1 MKKIIC
7 LCLTLAMMTA
17 VFSGCQQTPEA
28 PIVVGKD
35 NSLMIETAK
44 ATPAPEA
51 ADMTLAERYGIPSE
65 LEFALTG
72 AEGKLNIT
80 VDAAIDAPENPFP
93 ILRVRAAEFEQE
105 TVSRF
110 WKVLVGDT
118 PMFELDSRQ
127 TKADIEE
134 SILYYKQVQA
144 GALDSVVE
152 PEEAQAYID
161 ELEEQYKT
169 APESVK
175 KIPADG
181 TLRQKS
187 KRVGDNPDAA
197 RYYGVSATN
206 ADDTD
211 FSMAFRVEN
220 NPDNGKPI
228 ISIHYDDEGNEIG
241 SSVLPVWR
249 AAQITWS
256 KDDAPGARC
265 GGAGELLS
273 WQTDSLP
280 REAEDILNMTPV
292 GAADRVE
299 VLLSDLGL
307 ADLFAVSGIYLI
319 DNSDASLGVDGGVIE
334 PTAYAYSVECSRV
347 VLGSLCAESRYSSGS
362 GGSSGDIY
370 SPAPY
375 WAYEHFEVELD
386 DSGIFSVNWG
396 SPLSIEEVV
405 AEETALLPFSEVE
418 DILNKMLLV
427 MYEPEA
433 KSEYLHGLDIH
444 IDRAAL
450 RLWRIAEQGTFDTG
464 LLVPVWN
471 FYGTYTEKGDGY
483 TNTQNRMLMTINAID
498 GSIIDPDLGY

>member
-1 MKKIIC
+1 MRKIIC
-7 LCLTLAMMTA
+7 LCLAAAVMLG
-17 VFSGCQQTPEA
+17 VFSGCQETPEE
-28 PIVVGKD
+28 PIVIGKD
-35 NSLMIETAK
+35 NSLMIEAAK
-44 ATPAPEA
+44 TTPAPEA
-51 ADMTLAERYGIPSE
+51 ADMGLSEQYGIPSE
-65 LEFALTG
+65 LAFELTG
-72 AEGKLNIT
+72 ADGKLNIM
-80 VDAAIDAPENPFP
+80 VDAVIDAPENPFP
-93 ILRVRAAEFEQE
+93 ILRVKAGEFDQE
-105 TVSRF
+105 TVSHF
-110 WKVLVGDT
+110 WDVLVGDT
-118 PMFELDSRQ
+118 PMLEWNSIQ

-169 APESVK
+169 APESRET
-175 KIPADG
+175 IPTDG

-220 NPDNGKPI
+220 NPDNGEPI

-241 SSVLPVWR
+241 GSVLPVWR

-280 REAEDILNMTPV
+280 PRGGGHTQYDPRGGCGQGG
-292 GAADRVE
+292 GAAFGLGACGLVCGIRH
-299 VLLSDLGL
+299 LSDRQFGR
-307 ADLFAVSGIYLI
+307 
-319 DNSDASLGVDGGVIE
+319 E
-334 PTAYAYSVECSRV
+334 PWSRWWRYRTYPYAYSVECSRV

-464 LLVPVWN
+464 LLVPAWN

-483 TNTQNRMLMTINAID
+483 INTQNRMLMTINAID